1 MTEHRAPILNLLKQA
16 LDLWEVDPDEVSF
29 QEQQLW
35 EDLHEVAIKLA
46 RMTGEPEPG

>member
-1 MTEHRAPILNLLKQA
+1 MTECRAHILDLLKQA
-16 LDLWEVDPDEVSF
+16 LDLWETGPDEASVD
-29 QEQQLW
+29 EQQLW